1 MAASEEALTNVGQ
14 RTENVGQAKEEAGEG
29 AQSSPVVNVGQTE
42 RWASAI
48 GGGALALYGVTRGSL
63 GGIALALVGAALVQR
78 GFTGHCN
85 LYEAMGYS
93 SAGDTGL
100 RNSENVSVPA
110 GRGIKLEKSVTISRP
125 PEELYRF
132 WRNFENLPR
141 FMNHLEAVHVTG
153 EGHSHWVAKGP
164 AGKSVEWDAE
174 IYNEKEGEMIAWRT
188 LGDADVASA
197 GSVHFEPAAGG
208 RGTVVRVVLKYD
220 PPGGKLGAL
229 VARLFGENPEQQIT
243 EDLGR
248 FKQLMETGEIATTEG
263 QPSGRSPQAKEQPSA
278 RGASAGK

>member
-1 MAASEEALTNVGQ
+1 MAASEETLMNAGQALGNGGQALTGGGQ
-14 RTENVGQAKEEAGEG
+14 SAVESGGESSG
-29 AQSSPVVNVGQTE
+29 AAVNVGQVE
-42 RWASAI
+42 RWASAL
-48 GGGALALYGVTRGSL
+48 GGGALALYGITRGSL

-78 GFTGHCN
+78 GVTGHCN
-85 LYEAMGYS
+85 MYEAMGYS
-93 SAGDTGL
+93 TAGDESL

-110 GRGIKLEKSVTISRP
+110 GRGIKLEKSVNINRA

-141 FMNHLEAVHVTG
+141 FMNHLESVRETG
-153 EGHSHWVAKGP
+153 PGRSHWTAKAP
-164 AGKSVEWDAE
+164 AGSTVEWDAE

-188 LGDADVASA
+188 LEGADVASA
-197 GSVHFEPAAGG
+197 GSVHFEPAEGG
-208 RGTVVRVVLKYD
+208 RGTLVRVVLKYD

-248 FKQLMETGEIATTEG
+248 FKQLMETGQVAAGEG
-263 QPSGRSPQAKEQPSA
+263 QPSA
-278 RGASAGK
+278 RGASGAR

>member
-14 RTENVGQAKEEAGEG
+14 AKEESG
-29 AQSSPVVNVGQTE
+29 ASEQSSPVVNVGQTE

-48 GGGALALYGVTRGSL
+48 GGGALALYGITRGSL

-78 GFTGHCN
+78 GYSGHCN
-85 LYEAMGYS
+85 LYEALDYS
-93 SAGDTGL
+93 SADDASL

-110 GRGIKLEKSVTISRP
+110 GRGLKVEKSVTINRT
-125 PEELYRF
+125 PEELYQF

-141 FMNHLEAVHVTG
+141 FMNHLESVRVTG
-153 EGHSHWVAKGP
+153 EGRSHWVAKAP
-164 AGKSVEWDAE
+164 AGTSVEWDAE

-188 LGDADVASA
+188 LDNPDVASA
-197 GSVHFEPAAGG
+197 GSVHFETATGL

-220 PPGGKLGAL
+220 PPAGKLGAF
-229 VARLFGENPEQQIT
+229 VARLFGENPEQQID
-243 EDLGR
+243 EDLRR

-263 QPSGRSPQAKEQPSA
+263 QPSGRSAPAKQSSA
-278 RGASAGK
+278 RGASAGR

>member
-1 MAASEEALTNVGQ
+1 MASRSDVNRQARRMGALGRGQ
-14 RTENVGQAKEEAGEG
+14 DGVNVGQA
-29 AQSSPVVNVGQTE
+29 E

-48 GGGALALYGVTRGSL
+48 GGGALALYGITRGSL
-63 GGIALALVGAALVQR
+63 GGIAMALVGAALVQR

-93 SAGDTGL
+93 SAGDASL

-110 GRGIKLEKSVTISRP
+110 GRGIKLEKSVTISRS

-153 EGHSHWVAKGP
+153 EGRSHWVAKGP

-188 LGDADVASA
+188 IGDADVASA

-263 QPSGRSPQAKEQPSA
+263 QPSGRSPKAKEQPSA
-278 RGASAGK
+278 LGASAGR